1 LVTCKQKAK
10 SGCKNYIIVDFIIGF
25 LFRDLYASEEN
36 QLTKSEL
43 LHDKYVSK
51 LKQEAEN
58 NAHLRR

>member
-1 LVTCKQKAK
+1 MSKLHNTVENFT
-10 SGCKNYIIVDFIIGF
+10 IGF

>member
-1 LVTCKQKAK
+1 
-10 SGCKNYIIVDFIIGF
+10 
-25 LFRDLYASEEN
+25 LYASEEN

>member
-1 LVTCKQKAK
+1 MADEQKAK
-10 SGCKNYIIVDFIIGF
+10 SGCKNCIIEDFIYRF
-25 LFRDLYASEEN
+25 SLFRDLYASEEN

>member
-1 LVTCKQKAK
+1 MQKLHYK
-10 SGCKNYIIVDFIIGF
+10 KILFIAF